1 MYRTVFFDLDGT
13 ITESGIGITRSV
25 AYALRKYGIEEQ
37 DQQKL
42 DLFIGP
48 PLIDSF
54 MNHYGFS
61 KEQAVEA
68 VAHYREYY
76 AVTGIFENRVYDGVV
91 ELLEKLN
98 DAGIRC
104 VLATSKP
111 EHYALQILD
120 HFDLSRFFALAAGA
134 TMDERRT
141 NKTDVLAYAMEKA
154 GCQPDGSAVMVGDRS
169 HDVLGAQR
177 NGLPCIGVLYGYGS
191 REELTTAGA
200 LALAETPKELATL
213 LL

>member
-25 AYALRKYGIEEQ
+25 AYALRKYGIKEQ
-37 DQQKL
+37 DQKKL

-54 MNHYGFS
+54 MKHYGFT
-61 KEQAVEA
+61 KEQATEA

-76 AVTGIFENRVYDGVV
+76 AVTGIFENRVYDGVR
-91 ELLEKLN
+91 EMLQALC

-111 EHYALQILD
+111 EHYAVQILE
-120 HFDLSRFFALAAGA
+120 HFDLLPMFSLAAGA
-134 TMDERRT
+134 TMDETRT
-141 NKTDVLAYAMEKA
+141 NKADVLAYAIKKA
-154 GCQPDGSAVMVGDRS
+154 GCQPDGTCVMVGDRE
-169 HDVLGAQR
+169 HDVLGARQ
-177 NGLPCIGVLYGYGS
+177 NGLDCIGVLYGYGS
-191 REELTTAGA
+191 REELTNAGA
-200 LALAETPKELATL
+200 LALAETPQELATL